1 MPSKKSRIQLYADE
15 CFPVTAVME
24 LKSFGYSITHAFDRK
39 LVHKPD
45 LLHLKESKKL
55 KRVLITLD
63 RDFISYEQVSLNEH
77 PGVIVISA
85 GSATPK
91 NINKICKKLLTIIN
105 SDSVKNSLLKVTS
118 SKIIKMKEGKI
129 VNERKL

>member
-15 CFPVTAVME
+15 CFPVTVVME
-24 LKSFGYSITHAFDRK
+24 LKSFGYSIIHAYDRK
-39 LVHKPD
+39 LIRKSD
-45 LLHLKESKKL
+45 LLHFKESKKL
-55 KRVLITLD
+55 KRILITLD
-63 RDFISYEQVSLNEH
+63 RDFIYYEQVNLNEH

-91 NINKICKKLLTIIN
+91 NINKVCKKLLNIIS

-118 SKIIKMKEGKI
+118 SKIIKIKEGRI
-129 VNERKL
+129 VSERKL

>member
-24 LKSFGYSITHAFDRK
+24 LKSFGYSIIHAYDRK
-39 LVHKPD
+39 LVHKSD

-55 KRVLITLD
+55 KRILITLD
-63 RDFISYEQVSLNEH
+63 RDFISYEQVNLNEH
-77 PGVIVISA
+77 PWVIVISA

-91 NINKICKKLLTIIN
+91 NINRICKKLLTSIN
-105 SDSVKNSLLKVTS
+105 NNFVKNSLLKVTS
-118 SKIIKMKEGKI
+118 SKIIKMKESKI
-129 VNERKL
+129 VNEKKL

>member
-15 CFPVTAVME
+15 CFPVTTVLE
-24 LKSFGYSITHAFDRK
+24 LKSFGYSIVHAFDRK
-39 LVHKPD
+39 LIRKPD
-45 LLHLKESKKL
+45 KLHLKESKKL
-55 KRVLITLD
+55 KRALITLD
-63 RDFISYEQVSLNEH
+63 RDFIYYEQVRLSEH

-91 NINKICKKLLTIIN
+91 NINKICKKLLATIN
-105 SDSVKNSLLKVTS
+105 SDFIKNSLIKVTS

-129 VNERKL
+129 VSERKL